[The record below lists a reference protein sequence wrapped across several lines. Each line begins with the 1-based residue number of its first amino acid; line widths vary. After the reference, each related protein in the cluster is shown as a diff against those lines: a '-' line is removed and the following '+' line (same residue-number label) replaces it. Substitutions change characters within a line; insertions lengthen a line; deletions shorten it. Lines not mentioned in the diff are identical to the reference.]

1 MVPVLGKSQR
11 TRIEFNGDETFTY
24 FQRPAEDAIFNGE
37 LFKEKERQF
46 LKRNMRLHNVSFP
59 IGHQQTVQ
67 IELKS
72 FWQKESMN
80 LNRRGLR
87 EGRFVTLLSDQRPPI
102 EDALAWVKLVWP
114 LYKKGFSVLLLD
126 LPGAGGSGVNADP
139 HVSYELWE
147 QEDFRIVES
156 ALRGLSVTRT
166 HLIAFGRSCRIILKF
181 AKHAQIDAWSS
192 FVAKEHCWYQPD
204 IDFFALFQEELG
216 DCPPGHVQEWRL
228 EAVKKQQHLFRELLK
243 SLRLMSFFDPMDPAV
258 QATQSFI
265 LRARSVESCLAEFSS
280 IEVTEADIC
289 TARAHASLPVRVFML
304 SKNLMGTMGDFLLA
318 EQKEGVLPTYMP
330 HHAIQE
336 TLQSSPCKSACLNP
350 ARGLHHWACPN
361 HPKNKAA
368 PKVPEPSSPPSGPT
382 EEERVPLG
390 TTRANVHDGHVEGTV
405 LRPRP
410 ASAPAHRNRASLE
423 AAMHR
428 DKSGAA
434 RTWVV
439 DSQKNETLAITS
451 QQATMRACSSQV
463 KRMTP
468 AMTPAQQ
475 HEEFVLKLPAN
486 WQHYT
491 RAHEKVFQRR
501 EAVIEKA
508 KREEEELMKTLAFDA
523 QEELP
528 AEEAPSPSVDSE
540 GWIWDRSMDGFTR
553 VSERPTSKIE
563 TETWPSPVIS
573 RRPSPSPRSGHSSKL
588 SFASTSPRP
597 PAVNEPLQVLEEV
610 PREKSDPSP
619 TSSRQL
625 HEPPEL
631 PESPEPPGPGT
642 MSPSSTL
649 GDPSPQ
655 RARPA
660 SAAGLRRGR
669 PGSGKRP
676 GSAGRPASAS
686 AVRPAS
692 ASAVR
697 PESASTSSLSRPSS
711 ATRFFQDFLSS
722 KLSRVSRPSSAL
734 TRASSSTRL
743 SSEVALGGSTP
754 TGPSPLR
761 PDVYGNLASWFQ
773 DRRSFFTKY

>member
-1 MVPVLGKSQR
+1 M
-11 TRIEFNGDETFTY
+11 
-24 FQRPAEDAIFNGE
+24 
-37 LFKEKERQF
+37 
-46 LKRNMRLHNVSFP
+46 
-59 IGHQQTVQ
+59 
-67 IELKS
+67 
-72 FWQKESMN
+72 
-80 LNRRGLR
+80 
-87 EGRFVTLLSDQRPPI
+87 
-102 EDALAWVKLVWP
+102 
-114 LYKKGFSVLLLD
+114 
-126 LPGAGGSGVNADP
+126 
-139 HVSYELWE
+139 
-147 QEDFRIVES
+147 
-156 ALRGLSVTRT
+156 
-166 HLIAFGRSCRIILKF
+166 
-181 AKHAQIDAWSS
+181 
-192 FVAKEHCWYQPD
+192 
-204 IDFFALFQEELG
+204 
-216 DCPPGHVQEWRL
+216 
-228 EAVKKQQHLFRELLK
+228 
-243 SLRLMSFFDPMDPAV
+243 
-258 QATQSFI
+258 
-265 LRARSVESCLAEFSS
+265 
-280 IEVTEADIC
+280 
-289 TARAHASLPVRVFML
+289 
-304 SKNLMGTMGDFLLA
+304 
-318 EQKEGVLPTYMP
+318 
-330 HHAIQE
+330 
-336 TLQSSPCKSACLNP
+336 
-350 ARGLHHWACPN
+350 
-361 HPKNKAA
+361 
-368 PKVPEPSSPPSGPT
+368 
-382 EEERVPLG
+382 PLG

-528 AEEAPSPSVDSE
+528 AEEAPSPSVESE